1 MSPLEIVR
9 SALRGMA
16 ANALRSC
23 LTLLGVLIG
32 VGSVILLVGVGNGS
46 AQAVAEQ
53 IGSLGTTTL
62 TVRASNGGG
71 GGGGGGGG
79 SGAGAITSQALTTD
93 VADALA
99 SDDGTEHIDA
109 VVPQVTGSG
118 TVTFGSATV
127 TAQLVGSSSGY
138 FDATASRVAQGV
150 GFTANDEAEARRVVV
165 LGAEI
170 AETLFADEDP
180 VGRSVVIGSTPYV
193 VNGVMAA
200 KDSAGTTSTNDL
212 VVMPLSRMEQ
222 SITGYGD
229 LTSIVLTATS
239 ADDVETAQVEAT
251 LVLDAALGVGSGD
264 DVPYTISNQ
273 SQLLAAQ
280 DSTTETFSAMLAAV
294 AGLSLVV
301 GGIGVT
307 NIMLVTVTERTR
319 EIGIR
324 KALGATRGAILGQ
337 FLLEATLLSVLGG
350 VLGVLAAFAGSQFSI
365 MGVEPVIV
373 GSSVVLALAV
383 SLGIGIAFGGY
394 PAARAAMMRPVDA
407 LRHD

>member
-1 MSPLEIVR
+1 MNPLDIVR

-71 GGGGGGGG
+71 GGGGGG
-79 SGAGAITSQALTTD
+79 SAAGAITSQALTTD

-99 SDDGTEHIDA
+99 SADGTEHIDA

-118 TVTFGSATV
+118 TVTSGSATV
-127 TAQLVGSSSGY
+127 TAQLVGSTAGY

-150 GFTANDEAEARRVVV
+150 GFTANDEAGARRVVV

-180 VGRSVVIGSTPYV
+180 VGRSVVIGTTPYV

-229 LTSIVLTATS
+229 LSSIVLTATS
-239 ADDVETAQVEAT
+239 ADDVEAAQVEAT
-251 LVLDAALGVGSGD
+251 LVLDAALGVGRGD
-264 DVPYTISNQ
+264 DAPYTISNQ
-273 SQLLAAQ
+273 SQLLATQ

-350 VLGVLAAFAGSQFSI
+350 VLGVLAAFAGSQVSI
-365 MGVEPVIV
+365 MGVQPVIV

-383 SLGIGIAFGGY
+383 SLGIGIVFGGY
-394 PAARAAMMRPVDA
+394 PAARAALMRPVDA

>member
-1 MSPLEIVR
+1 MNPVEIVR

-16 ANALRSC
+16 ANALRSV

-62 TVRASNGGG
+62 TVRTSGGDSRG
-71 GGGGGGGG
+71 GE
-79 SGAGAITSQALTTD
+79 GAISSQALTAD

-99 SDDGTEHIDA
+99 SDDGTEHIDV
-109 VVPQVTGSG
+109 VVPQVTSSGS
-118 TVTFGSATV
+118 VTFGSATL
-127 TAQLVGSSSGY
+127 TAQLVGSTSGY
-138 FDATASRVAQGV
+138 FEATSSNIAQGV
-150 GFTANDEAEARRVVV
+150 SFTANDEAEARRVVV
-165 LGAEI
+165 IGAEV
-170 AETLFADEDP
+170 AETLFVDVDP
-180 VGRSVVIGSTPYV
+180 VGQQMIIGSTPYV

-239 ADDVETAQVEAT
+239 ADDVETAQIEAT
-251 LVLDAALGVGSGD
+251 LVLDAALGVQSGD
-264 DVPYTISNQ
+264 DAPYTISNQ
-273 SQLLAAQ
+273 SELLAAQ
-280 DSTTETFSAMLAAV
+280 DSTTETFAAMLAAV

-350 VLGVLAAFAGSQFSI
+350 ALGVLAAFVGSTVTI

-383 SLGIGIAFGGY
+383 SLGIGIVFGGY